1 MSVDLDDVAV
11 VVDVIAVVEDLK
23 VISNTST
30 DQTTNKMAQRK
41 SQIRIARRDVDA
53 RPEVVAAADVMTVDA
68 VAVDKAVTKA
78 VANKVTV
85 DAVRD
90 RDVQGQIGM
99 IDKKAREDVDVDLQ
113 IQIGTRRYAGKV
125 GRWSSSAANI
135 PPLI

>member
-11 VVDVIAVVEDLK
+11 VVDVVAVVEDLK

-41 SQIRIARRDVDA
+41 SLIRIARRDVDA

-68 VAVDKAVTKA
+68 VAVDKVVTKA

-99 IDKKAREDVDVDLQ
+99 IDKKAREDVDADLQ
-113 IQIGTRRYAGKV
+113 IVTGMIDPKRMRTSQK
-125 GRWSSSAANI
+125 
-135 PPLI
+135 

>member
-1 MSVDLDDVAV
+1 MEMATVSVDLDDVAV

-113 IQIGTRRYAGKV
+113 RVTEMIDPKRVRTSQK
-125 GRWSSSAANI
+125 
-135 PPLI
+135 